1 MKKKD
6 KDFLLPYLKGLFL
19 MPKHTPS
26 WTTSDGQIHTDYI
39 KSLRHELMFW
49 FKQTGDNEVG
59 ARKIVE
65 NLNLKTID
73 FLLENLTILKA
84 ELTQPTQFTVVN
96 VSHKV
101 KEAPRIEKPEDLHL
115 VPVPPAISSMKK

>member
-19 MPKHTPS
+19 MPKYTPS

-84 ELTQPTQFTVVN
+84 ELTQPTRFTVVN
-96 VSHKV
+96 VSHEV

-115 VPVPPAISSMKK
+115 VLAPPAISSMKK